1 MTICK
6 DDSINGLVEYEL
18 EHLTVTEMLNMVG
31 TFLAVGYGELEEEDL
46 RRRYADLGV
55 SSHAIH

>member
-6 DDSINGLVEYEL
+6 DDIINELVEYEL
-18 EHLTVTEMLNMVG
+18 ERLTVTEMLNMVG

-46 RRRYADLGV
+46 RKRYADLGV
-55 SSHAIH
+55 SHAIH

>member
-6 DDSINGLVEYEL
+6 DDIINELVEYEL
-18 EHLTVTEMLNMVG
+18 EHLTVTEMLSMVG

-46 RRRYADLGV
+46 QRRYADLGV
-55 SSHAIH
+55 TSHAVH

>member
-6 DDSINGLVEYEL
+6 DDIINELVEYEL

-46 RRRYADLGV
+46 RRRYADLGA
-55 SSHAIH
+55 SDHAIH

>member
-6 DDSINGLVEYEL
+6 DDIINELVEYEL

-46 RRRYADLGV
+46 LRRYKDLGA
-55 SSHAIH
+55 SDHAIH

>member
-6 DDSINGLVEYEL
+6 DDIINELVEYEL

-31 TFLAVGYGELEEEDL
+31 TFLAVGYGELDEEDL
-46 RRRYADLGV
+46 LRRYKDLGA
-55 SSHAIH
+55 SDAIH

>member
-1 MTICK
+1 MTTCK
-6 DDSINGLVEYEL
+6 DDIINELVEYEL
-18 EHLTVTEMLNMVG
+18 EHLTVTEMLSMVG

-46 RRRYADLGV
+46 RRRYTDLGV

>member
-6 DDSINGLVEYEL
+6 DDIINELVEYEL
-18 EHLTVTEMLNMVG
+18 EHLTVTEMLSMVG

-55 SSHAIH
+55 SIHAIH

>member
-6 DDSINGLVEYEL
+6 DDMIHELVEYEL

-31 TFLAVGYGELEEEDL
+31 TFLAVGYGELDEEDL
-46 RRRYADLGV
+46 FRRYKDLGA
-55 SSHAIH
+55 SDAIH

>member
-6 DDSINGLVEYEL
+6 DDIINELVEYDL
-18 EHLTVTEMLNMVG
+18 EHLTVTEMINMVG

-55 SSHAIH
+55 TSHAVH

>member
-6 DDSINGLVEYEL
+6 DDIINELVEYEL
-18 EHLTVTEMLNMVG
+18 EHLTVPEMLNMVG

-55 SSHAIH
+55 TSHAFH

>member
-1 MTICK
+1 MNICK
-6 DDSINGLVEYEL
+6 DDIINELVEYEL

-46 RRRYADLGV
+46 RRRYKDLGADN
-55 SSHAIH
+55 AIH

>member
-6 DDSINGLVEYEL
+6 DDIINELVEYEL
-18 EHLTVTEMLNMVG
+18 EHLTVSEMLNMVG

-46 RRRYADLGV
+46 RRRYADLGAN
-55 SSHAIH
+55 HAIH